1 MENNIAIIESNM
13 PIMEKNMPTVEWIY
27 CISLPKFGN
36 PTMKVGRTQKN
47 LCCHAQETE
56 ASPSG
61 LRSSSAKMEMLKQVQ
76 HDKKE
81 KQQTTN
87 NKLQTNN

>member
-1 MENNIAIIESNM
+1 M

-61 LRSSSAKMEMLKQVQ
+61 LRSSSAKMEMLKL
-76 HDKKE
+76 
-81 KQQTTN
+81 QTTN
-87 NKLQTNN
+87 HQLQTKTWQARKTHTQV